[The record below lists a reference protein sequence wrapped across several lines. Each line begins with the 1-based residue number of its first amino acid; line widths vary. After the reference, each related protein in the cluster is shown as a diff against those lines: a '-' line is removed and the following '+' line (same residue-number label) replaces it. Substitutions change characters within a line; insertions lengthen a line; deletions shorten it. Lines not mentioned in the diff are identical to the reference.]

1 MHLLIVQGIRRARV
15 RRSVSHYA
23 RLGTCDAHSISSAE
37 CYPVG
42 RVRSLET
49 KLLLAVCGVGLAS
62 IGVFA
67 WVNIRYEQTGRID
80 LMIRGAS
87 QFSDTVKRSTHHAM
101 LQNRWEDAFHIMDA
115 IGKQE
120 GVTRVRVFSKEG
132 VILFSTDQGEVGH
145 AVDKRAESCY
155 ACHAA
160 ERPLER
166 LKLPDRARIFR
177 SADGHRLLGMITPLY
192 NEPGCSEGCHIHPT
206 NKSVL
211 GVLDITLSLDR
222 VDEEIAAITRRTAAF
237 AGTTIVLLAVILAG
251 IVRRSVVRPVRELVE
266 GTRRVAEGDLLH
278 RIPVRT
284 IDEVGVL
291 AASFNRMTET
301 LGRAQAE
308 LDVLVATLEQRVKER
323 TRELQEAQAQLVQTE
338 KLASLGKLSASI
350 AHEINNPLS
359 GILTYAKLL
368 SRKLRAGVPD
378 VEGLHAAL
386 QQLALVE
393 RETQRCVTIVR
404 NLLGF
409 ARQREPSFQV
419 VDVSSVIDEALSLLE
434 NRLAMSNVQVR
445 REFTPVP
452 TVRADFGQLR
462 QAFVN
467 ILMNACEA
475 MPSGGTLRVLTHEA
489 VSPEPGKGGAVSAT
503 GELGSLNRFAEVV
516 ITDTGQGI
524 PQEHLSKIFDPFFTT
539 KEKGTGLGLSV
550 VYGIVER
557 HGGKLAV
564 QSQVG
569 RGTTVTLRFPAVASD
584 PPGAA

>member
-1 MHLLIVQGIRRARV
+1 MRWL
-15 RRSVSHYA
+15 
-23 RLGTCDAHSISSAE
+23 E
-37 CYPVG
+37 
-42 RVRSLET
+42 SLET
-49 KLLLAVCGVGLAS
+49 KLLAAVCGVALVS
-62 IGVFA
+62 IGFFA
-67 WVNIRYEQTGRID
+67 WVNIHYDQTERVD

-87 QFSDTVKRSTHHAM
+87 QFSDTVKRSTHYAM
-101 LQNRWEDAFHIMDA
+101 LQNRWEDAFHIMDT

-132 VILFSTDQGEVGH
+132 AILFSTDQTEVGH

-155 ACHAA
+155 VCHAA

-166 LKLPDRARIFR
+166 LNLPDRARIFR
-177 SADGHRLLGMITPLY
+177 GADGQRLLGMITPLY
-192 NEPGCSEGCHIHPT
+192 NEPGCSDGCHVHPK

-211 GVLDITLSLDR
+211 GVLDITLSLAR

-237 AGTTIVLLAVILAG
+237 AGTTIVLLALILAG
-251 IVRRSVVRPVRELVE
+251 IVRRGVVRPVRELVE
-266 GTRRVAEGDLLH
+266 GTRRVAQGDLSH

-291 AASFNRMTET
+291 AASFNRMTEA
-301 LGRAQAE
+301 LGKAHAE
-308 LDVLVATLEQRVKER
+308 LDALVATLEQRVEER
-323 TRELQEAQAQLVQTE
+323 TRELQEAQAQLVQAE

-368 SRKLRAGVPD
+368 SRKLRAGLPD
-378 VEGLHAAL
+378 IEGVHAAL

-404 NLLGF
+404 NLLDF

-419 VDVSSVIDEALSLLE
+419 VEVSRVIDEALSLLE
-434 NRLAMSNVQVR
+434 HRMAIQDVQVT
-445 REFTPVP
+445 REFAPVP
-452 TVRADFGQLR
+452 AVRADFGQLR

-467 ILMNACEA
+467 VLINACEA
-475 MPSGGTLRVLTHEA
+475 MPGGGTLRVLTREA
-489 VSPEPGKGGAVSAT
+489 SLPETGKGGPLSAT
-503 GELGSLNRFAEVV
+503 GKPGPPTRFAEVL

-524 PQEHLSKIFDPFFTT
+524 PPEHLSNIFDPFFST

-550 VYGIVER
+550 VYGIVEK
-557 HGGKLAV
+557 HGGRIAV
-564 QSQVG
+564 ESQVG
-569 RGTTVTLRFPAVASD
+569 RGTTVTLRFPAAAS
-584 PPGAA
+584 GASGTA